1 MHAEKRTAPP
11 HSYRLYP
18 QEWASPRHE
27 SSCSTRSI
35 GPLVPC
41 SVPFPTVRKRTL
53 ICALF
58 ARIMNNPFDILVFI
72 FALFCRRFPSIR
84 GPLAPESR
92 RHRGTPRNCV
102 HFEGVSRSIRKTSPF
117 FILRYFR
124 ALRRSA
130 GRVGLRCR
138 RRGSGSGRRRLP
150 PPLPPRLP
158 RGNRLRNG
166 LLALQS
172 ARPAAPQ

>member
-72 FALFCRRFPSIR
+72 FALFRRFPSFR
-84 GPLAPESR
+84 SPLAPESR

-124 ALRRSA
+124 AARRFA
-130 GRVGLRCR
+130 ALADLRCR
-138 RRGSGSGRRRLP
+138 RRGSGSGRLRPLL
-150 PPLPPRLP
+150 PLPLRWR
-158 RGNRLRNG
+158 RGSRLRNG
-166 LLALQS
+166 PSGPQS
-172 ARPAAPQ
+172 ARPAAPP

>member
-53 ICALF
+53 ICALL

-72 FALFCRRFPSIR
+72 FALFRRFPSFR
-84 GPLAPESR
+84 SPPGPRIPPS
-92 RHRGTPRNCV
+92 PRNSAQLC
-102 HFEGVSRSIRKTSPF
+102 
-117 FILRYFR
+117 
-124 ALRRSA
+124 AL
-130 GRVGLRCR
+130 
-138 RRGSGSGRRRLP
+138 
-150 PPLPPRLP
+150 
-158 RGNRLRNG
+158 
-166 LLALQS
+166 
-172 ARPAAPQ
+172 